1 MTGYPNVIGLI
12 DGTHV
17 PLTVLPKEVENG
29 YVNHKGFH
37 SINTQIVSKQ
47 CLFFTVVKVCD
58 S

>member
-17 PLTVLPKEVENG
+17 PLAVVPNEVENG

-37 SINTQIVSKQ
+37 SINTQIVSTFYT
-47 CLFFTVVKVCD
+47 LFSVH
-58 S
+58 